1 MIITSTANALVKQL
15 VQYKKKKKERDKAGL
30 YLVEGKRMYE
40 EIPPEDLLKTYV
52 SESFYKKEKIAG
64 TVLSD
69 EVFHY
74 VSDTKTPQGI
84 LCLVKQKKHKKE
96 EVLKGEK
103 KLLLLL
109 ENIQDPGNLGT
120 IIRSAEAAGVSGVVI
135 SKESADIYNPKVIR
149 STMGSIF
156 RVPFYYE
163 EDMLAL
169 VRELKKEQVK
179 TFAAHL
185 EGSKNHEQG
194 NYLGSCGF
202 LIGNEGNGLSA
213 NLTKEADELIKIPMA
228 GAVES
233 LNAAISATLLIFEAA
248 RQRRQL

>member
-1 MIITSTANALVKQL
+1 MIITSTSNALVKQL
-15 VQYKKKKKERDKAGL
+15 VQYKKKKKERDKDRV
-30 YLVEGKRMYE
+30 YLVEGSRMYR
-40 EIPPEDLLKTYV
+40 EIPREDILETYV
-52 SESFYKKEKIAG
+52 SKSLYEKEGRPG
-64 TVLSD
+64 TILSD
-69 EVFHY
+69 EVFLY

-84 LCLVKQKKHKKE
+84 LALVKQKDYKKE
-96 EVLKGEK
+96 EVLKGEQ

-120 IIRSAEAAGVSGVVI
+120 IVRSAEAAGVTGIVI

-163 EDMLAL
+163 EDMLLL
-169 VRELKKEQVK
+169 VRELRKEQVK
-179 TFAAHL
+179 TYAAHL
-185 EGSKNHEQG
+185 EGKKSHDQA
-194 NYLGSCGF
+194 NYQESCGF